1 MLFSQN
7 LRKIFCFPAFSRV
20 FSHFFGPGFQVFF

>member
-1 MLFSQN
+1 MFFSQN
-7 LRKIFCFPAFSRV
+7 LRKIFCFPAFSRA